1 MFRVLDMLTK
11 QSLDV
16 TCSLRKLY
24 FRPFLAHSS
33 CSLNGSIYTL
43 NYVILLMGWSNKV
56 HGTDEYKAPC
66 LCGLKYGQA
75 RRTTCTK
82 DRTLK

>member
-1 MFRVLDMLTK
+1 
-11 QSLDV
+11 
-16 TCSLRKLY
+16 
-24 FRPFLAHSS
+24 
-33 CSLNGSIYTL
+33 
-43 NYVILLMGWSNKV
+43 MGWSNKV